1 MSKKYNIMY
10 LPVARRDLIDIIEY
24 IQKDNPSAALNLL
37 NKIENTIS
45 KLEDF
50 PLMGSVP
57 KDSLLQYKGYRV
69 LIIEKYLV
77 FYVVNES
84 DLEIEIRRII
94 HGKRKYDFLL

>member
-1 MSKKYNIMY
+1 MSKKYSIMY

-50 PLMGSVP
+50 PLMGSV
-57 KDSLLQYKGYRV
+57 
-69 LIIEKYLV
+69 
-77 FYVVNES
+77 FCT
-84 DLEIEIRRII
+84 
-94 HGKRKYDFLL
+94 KRFTSTV